1 MKAKPFFYASAGIFL
16 LVAAYT
22 MGTRQAR
29 ADFNPQEFPI
39 IGLTSGQDTSPVVL
53 RADGTLWGFDGGWH
67 PLGWTPF
74 P

>member
-1 MKAKPFFYASAGIFL
+1 
-16 LVAAYT
+16 